1 MADFA
6 WLVRRLKAMSA
17 PEVAWRISQKA
28 IQKSEENRF
37 KSRKIAVTEDFI

>member
-28 IQKSEENRF
+28 IQKSEENRY
-37 KSRKIAVTEDFI
+37 I